1 MNTLNLKTKFRIYPH
16 TLLLNR
22 NATPPSF
29 LEIDPHSGTESN
41 VSAPGVTALDLI
53 ARNTNTFFIPPIA
66 SIDVKKNKFLEP
78 THIISHRYAG
88 AAYEGCMN
96 P

>member
-53 ARNTNTFFIPPIA
+53 ARNTNTFFIHHVA
-66 SIDVKKNKFLEP
+66 SIDVKKIIFWNRLISFLIGTQVP
-78 THIISHRYAG
+78 PMRDI
-88 AAYEGCMN
+88 
-96 P
+96 